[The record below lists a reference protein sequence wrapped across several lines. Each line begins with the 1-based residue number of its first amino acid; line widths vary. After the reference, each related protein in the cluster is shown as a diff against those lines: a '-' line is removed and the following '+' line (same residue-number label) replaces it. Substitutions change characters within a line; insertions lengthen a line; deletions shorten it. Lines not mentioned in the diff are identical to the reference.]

1 MQITL
6 ADVISKATTLA
17 GGRRDWAVS
26 EVSFFAN
33 LAAVAVYQQVY
44 HTPLESL
51 AVSSTT
57 SGENRI
63 TVPTDYEA
71 TISLS
76 NLSTPGVN
84 SGQMG
89 GRQLTKAE
97 GAYLSSQ
104 WTASGTPIY
113 YADYGTWLELWPSP
127 DSSYSLEL
135 RYYAK
140 LPSLLTSTQ
149 TPAFDE
155 RWHPG
160 CSTRRGNYW
169 SRAGTT
175 RKGQRWPGTSTS
187 TTWGASRTTS
197 PGGSGPR
204 KAVGSATRRRVTDG
218 VVYPD
223 VCSDCV
229 A

>member
-51 AVSSTT
+51 AYSSTT

-63 TVPTDYEA
+63 STPADYEA

-113 YADYGTWLELWPSP
+113 YADYGTWLELWPTP
-127 DSSYSLEL
+127 DSSISLEL

-140 LPSLLTSTQ
+140 LPSLVSSTA
-149 TPAFDE
+149 TPGFDE

-160 CSTRRGNYW
+160 WLYKTWELLEQSRNNPEGAAVARNQYLDYMGSVPNDLARRQWAKEG
-169 SRAGTT
+169 RGMRFQ
-175 RKGQRWPGTSTS
+175 RKG
-187 TTWGASRTTS
+187 
-197 PGGSGPR
+197 
-204 KAVGSATRRRVTDG
+204 D
-218 VVYPD
+218 
-223 VCSDCV
+223 
-229 A
+229 